1 MIKLNASYS
10 KKVPADQ
17 DYSSKSYLACVEVE
31 LPTGATPQE
40 LQQKIHETFKL
51 VEESVEAEI
60 NGQTTHNQGQHNR
73 DQHRGSQGSSQEQ
86 KPYIPASNKQV
97 KYILDLGKAKSMLLA
112 DLNAEAGRLYGVD
125 SIYNLSKPD
134 ASRFVDHL
142 KQAA

>member
-10 KKVPADQ
+10 KKVPTQ
-17 DYSSKSYLACVEVE
+17 QKYSSESYLACVEVE

-40 LQQKIHETFKL
+40 LQQQIHDTFAL
-51 VEESVEAEI
+51 VKQSVEAEI
-60 NGQTTHNQGQHNR
+60 NGQTTHDQAQERQSRQDGRQGH
-73 DQHRGSQGSSQEQ
+73 SQ
-86 KPYIPASNKQV
+86 PYIPASNKQV
-97 KYILDLGKAKSMLLA
+97 KYILDLGKAKDMTLA
-112 DLNAEAGRLYGVD
+112 ALNAEAHQLYGVD